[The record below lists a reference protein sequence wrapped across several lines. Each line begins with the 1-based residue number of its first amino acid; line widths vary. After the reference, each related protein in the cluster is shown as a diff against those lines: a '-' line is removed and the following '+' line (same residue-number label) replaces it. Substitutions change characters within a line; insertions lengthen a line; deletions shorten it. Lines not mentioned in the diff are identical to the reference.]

1 MLQQCLEQCP
11 CSQRSLCSSED
22 VDNRQVSE
30 YTMCPVVIGSVKEKR
45 RLRPSDEKASA
56 VLDG

>member
-1 MLQQCLEQCP
+1 MHGFTEGLHKNLCFHLQY
-11 CSQRSLCSSED
+11 SED

-30 YTMCPVVIGSVKEKR
+30 YTMCPVVIGSVKEKT